1 MRQAFAILFSLL
13 LVWAQAAPAAVSA
26 PPAKAACDGC
36 DCRVMSC
43 CPAQAPDTAP
53 ATVPVGRDR
62 VQTQC
67 QFLAAPALLFIL
79 PEDELVAG
87 RSANFLRPTAR
98 PRVPLFVRDCAYLV

>member
-26 PPAKAACDGC
+26 PPAKAACNGC
-36 DCRVMSC
+36 DCRAMTC

-53 ATVPVGRDR
+53 ATVPIGRDR
-62 VQTQC
+62 GQAQC

-79 PEDELVAG
+79 PEAESVAG
-87 RSANFLRPTAR
+87 HSAGFLRPAAR
-98 PRVPLFVRDCAYLV
+98 PRVPFFVRDCAYLV